1 MIRINRFHALL
12 IATIGGLVFG
22 VSIYPEAESVIT
34 STHIKESIK
43 NSSGSVV
50 KIYGES
56 MPGSGVII
64 KKEGS
69 VYTVVTAKH
78 VLGLGSASSPRI
90 AIQTIDGSEY
100 EALDIDTSPWL
111 DLALIRFKSSQ
122 LLKVASIAKDKAETD
137 DLIAVIGY
145 PIADEKISSVLSN
158 VHFRG
163 SSHLS
168 RDGGYILAYSAGNS
182 DNFSKRLDFPRKTLP
197 GMSGGG
203 VFDLNS
209 SLIGIHGQVDITKM
223 ETEVADDKNYSLT
236 NDRQY
241 MGNGIP
247 LQFLT
252 EWRRTLHKLTQDIYR
267 LRFHG
272 SSSQQSID
280 DLVLNANKLVSNG
293 DITEA
298 LKLYEELA
306 RMQPGEG
313 AWSAN
318 KAKLHED
325 LGQNEQAEQAFDQ
338 AVRQS
343 PEHHIILSER
353 GRFKAGLGRH
363 DEAIQDFNKALAIK
377 PSHLMSAIRKM
388 KSLAD
393 TGRCKESLSI
403 GERMLPHYKSN
414 NSNYSAG
421 LALEVARA
429 HYCDKN
435 KKIGD
440 ADKALAKAFLF
451 KKEYP
456 SYRYFPMLASNI
468 LFQEKRYKESHDV
481 LIQSLPKFMNAP
493 DYLIMTARSALN
505 FGDPHLAVSLSSKFA
520 SAHPESY
527 ELRSLNCYS
536 LYKAKRYKESLKSCD
551 IAVKLNPSNHRAYR
565 YQGLAYTGLGN
576 ISMAERI
583 YSLAIQN
590 QGEDIDYMNRG
601 EARWWL
607 NNKKAACIDYK
618 KAMSTS
624 RKSFDVKPLEEGFDN
639 EFIRECRKS

>member
-1 MIRINRFHALL
+1 MIRINRFHAFL

-22 VSIYPEAESVIT
+22 VSIYPEAVSLIT
-34 STHIKESIK
+34 STNIKESIK
-43 NSSGSVV
+43 NSSDSVV
-50 KIYGES
+50 RIYGES

-69 VYTVVTAKH
+69 VYTVVTTKH
-78 VLGLGSASSPRI
+78 VLGLVDASTPRI

-111 DLALIRFKSSQ
+111 DLALVRFKSSQ
-122 LLKVASIAKDKAETD
+122 SLKVARIAKDKAESD
-137 DLIAVIGY
+137 DLIVVIGY
-145 PIADEKISSVLSN
+145 PIVDEKISSVLSN

-182 DNFSKRLDFPRKTLP
+182 DNFSKRLDFPRKTSP

-241 MGNGIP
+241 MSNGIP
-247 LQFLT
+247 LQFLAQ
-252 EWRRTLHKLTQDIYR
+252 WRGPLHKLTQDIYR

-272 SSSQQSID
+272 SSRQQSID
-280 DLVLNANKLVSNG
+280 DLVLNANRLVSNG

-298 LKLYEELA
+298 LKLYQELA
-306 RMQPGEG
+306 RMQPDEG

-325 LGQNEQAEQAFDQ
+325 LGQNEQAEQAFDE

-343 PEHHIILSER
+343 PGHHIIISER
-353 GRFKAGLGRH
+353 GRFKANLGRH

-377 PSHLMSAIRKM
+377 PNHLMSTIRKM
-388 KSLAD
+388 KALTN
-393 TGRCKESLSI
+393 TGRCEESLSA
-403 GERMLPHYKSN
+403 GERMLPQHKSN

-421 LALEVARA
+421 LALEIVRA
-429 HYCDKN
+429 HYCEKN
-435 KKIGD
+435 NKIGD
-440 ADKALAKAFLF
+440 ADKALTKAFLF
-451 KKEYP
+451 EKEYP
-456 SYRYFPMLASNI
+456 SYRYLPMMASGI
-468 LFQEKRYKESHDV
+468 LFAKKRYKESYDV
-481 LIQSLPKFMNAP
+481 LIQSMPKFMDKP
-493 DYLIMTARSALN
+493 DYLINTARSALN
-505 FGDPHLAVSLSSKFA
+505 FGDPHLAVSLTSKFA
-520 SAHPESY
+520 SAHPQSY
-527 ELRSLNCYS
+527 ELRSLHCYS

-551 IAVKLNPSNHRAYR
+551 VAIKLKPSNHLAYR
-565 YQGLAYTGLGN
+565 YQGIAYPDLGN
-576 ISMAERI
+576 ISMAEKLH
-583 YSLAIQN
+583 SLAIKN
-590 QGEDIDYMNRG
+590 QGEDLDYMNRG

-607 NNKKAACIDYK
+607 NKKKEACIDYK
-618 KAMSTS
+618 KAMSSS
-624 RKSFDVKPLEEGFDN
+624 RKSFGIKPLEESFDN